1 VPHRIFQPSTFLTP
15 AIHVAMLL
23 NILVSRLL
31 AGSGCRKLLA
41 GDGITTPELS
51 IRGMQGIFDPVSV
64 DARLVKKSVPA
75 IGETSSIAK
84 NLDEYQF
91 LICSLIP
98 SLPDSNPS
106 KLQLQK
112 YRVAITASLAKLVA
126 ALKEI
131 RQDDLVQWNRH
142 ARLLLEE
149 TSEAYVKAKSNAK
162 LQVTSHREAF
172 EFFGVPEDKIDAA
185 LHTLYGQDVE

>member
-1 VPHRIFQPSTFLTP
+1 MV
-15 AIHVAMLL
+15 VALL
-23 NILVSRLL
+23 NVLVSRLL

-41 GDGITTPELS
+41 NDGITTAELS
-51 IRGMQGIFDPVSV
+51 IRGMPGIFDSISV
-64 DARLVKKSVPA
+64 DTRLIKKSVTA
-75 IGETSSIAK
+75 IGEASSIAK

-98 SLPDSNPS
+98 ALPDSNPS

-112 YRVAITASLAKLVA
+112 YRVAITASFAKLVS
-126 ALKEI
+126 ALKEV

-142 ARLLLEE
+142 AKSLLEE

-185 LHTLYGQDVE
+185 LRSLYGQNGG